1 MRISPIAALAAVAV
15 TAAALASCS
24 GPGPAALPG
33 SADQQ
38 PAVRGPAVTL
48 RVALYGSPGY
58 QQAGLFTAYQR
69 LHPGIRIVADV
80 TGQEPAYWQTLRR
93 HLATGSGLGD
103 LVAIPM
109 AQIGEAVHRY
119 RSSLVPLS
127 TLGGVGGGVNTFEDQ
142 WLPWIWQPAYHAGQ
156 AYAIGAETGPLA
168 LCYRPRLLTEA
179 GLPSSPARLARDWS
193 TWQSYLAFGR
203 EFRQRIPRGPAF
215 MDSVTSVYD
224 AMVSQAGPVPAG
236 QAPPASQGAPA
247 SQAAPTSQ
255 GAPAGPA
262 GDPVV
267 KRAWDSA
274 ATAAKDGL
282 SAGLAPQTRAWDTG
296 VARLSFATTV
306 CPPWLLGPIER
317 LSGRHGAGT
326 WAVTTVPGGT
336 GDWGGFYLAVPRASA
351 HQQDAYQLAAYLSG
365 QQAGPA
371 LARSGAFPA
380 SSPAINA
387 STAVT
392 SSYFS
397 GSATG
402 RIFALAATRMPATG
416 TPDPAATALAPLVG
430 AALAQVQAGALTPA
444 RAWSRLLRHTT
455 GG

>member
-1 MRISPIAALAAVAV
+1 MRISRIAALAAVAV
-15 TAAALASCS
+15 TAGALASCS
-24 GPGPAALPG
+24 GPGPAAAPG
-33 SADQQ
+33 SAGQQ
-38 PAVRGPAVTL
+38 PAARGPAVTL

-58 QQAGLFTAYQR
+58 QQAGLFAAYQR

-80 TGQEPAYWQTLRR
+80 TGPEPAYSRALQR
-93 HLATGSGLGD
+93 HLATGRGLGD

-109 AQIGEAVHRY
+109 AQMRETVHRY

-193 TWQSYLAFGR
+193 TWQGYLAFGR

-224 AMVSQAGPVPAG
+224 AMVSQAGPAPAG
-236 QAPPASQGAPA
+236 R
-247 SQAAPTSQ
+247 AAPS
-255 GAPAGPA
+255 GPA
-262 GDPVV
+262 GDPAVQ
-267 KRAWDSA
+267 RAWDSA
-274 ATAAKDGL
+274 AMAAKDGL
-282 SAGLAPQTRAWDTG
+282 GAGLAPQTRAWDTG

-306 CPPWLLGPIER
+306 CPPWLLGPIQR
-317 LSGRHGAGT
+317 LSGRNGAGT

-371 LARSGAFPA
+371 LAQRGAFPA

-387 STAVT
+387 STAIT
-392 SSYFS
+392 STYFS

-402 RIFALAATRMPATG
+402 RIFALAATRMPATS

-430 AALAQVQAGALTPA
+430 AALAQVQAGTLTPA

-455 GG
+455 RG